1 MNTKRRVFE
10 LLKSSLT
17 VSLATITNSGYP
29 RPIPMKVIAVDK
41 EDNVWFATSL
51 KSDKVAEFAKNPR
64 GGLACSNEQM
74 SVSLQGKVQIVK
86 DEKLKKQM
94 WNEGMKMYFPEG
106 AESKDYCLLKFVPEM
121 LRALTVDDIHRY
133 EIKTIVLLKK

>member
-51 KSDKVAEFAKNPR
+51 KSDKVAEFAENPR

-121 LRALTVDDIHRY
+121 LRAVTVDDIHRY